1 VCDRHGIVLIVD
13 EVQTGFGRTG
23 KMFAAQ
29 HFGVEADIITSAKSL
44 GGGLPLGAVTGTAA
58 IMDAVHPGGLGGT
71 YGGNPLAC
79 RAALA
84 VLTVIEEEK
93 LLVKSAELGRQV
105 RAALVGLQNTHQII
119 GEVRG
124 LGAMLALE
132 LVTDRASKKP
142 AADAAKKLTTYCRE
156 RGLIILDCGTLGNNI
171 RTLMPLTITA
181 EQLAK
186 GLSILDEGLK
196 HVAA

>member
-1 VCDRHGIVLIVD
+1 
-13 EVQTGFGRTG
+13 
-23 KMFAAQ
+23 
-29 HFGVEADIITSAKSL
+29 VEADIITSAKSL
-44 GGGLPLGAVTGTAA
+44 AGGLPLGAVTGTDK
-58 IMDAVHPGGLGGT
+58 IMDAVHTGGLGGT

-84 VLTVIEEEK
+84 VLTVMEEEK
-93 LLVKSAELGRQV
+93 LLEKSAELGQHV
-105 RAALVGLQNTHQII
+105 RTTLMELYKKCQLI

-132 LVTDRASKKP
+132 LVVDRASKKP
-142 AADAAKKLTTYCRE
+142 AADAAKKLTAYCRE

-186 GLSILDEGLK
+186 GLRILEEGLK